1 MTANRTMTNIQT
13 VDRLEVLVVVDNV
26 TDSLSTNPNNVQTE
40 WAGLLQSGRMQVL
53 SGKATCCAHHGLSVL
68 ITAYVGS
75 AKHTLLFD
83 AGPHG
88 ETFLRNAK
96 ILGVDLS
103 EVDAVVLSHGHWD
116 HAGGLVSAMEEISK
130 GQVMGPVGDV
140 GRGRK
145 VVECYMHPGMFAE
158 RALQKPDG

>member
-1 MTANRTMTNIQT
+1 MTANRTMTNLQT

-75 AKHTLLFD
+75 EKRTSQYRRQDTHFLKVGLLSQSVMCD
-83 AGPHG
+83 ASVYCLGFAAAVEG
-88 ETFLRNAK
+88 FLV
-96 ILGVDLS
+96 IFFM
-103 EVDAVVLSHGHWD
+103 
-116 HAGGLVSAMEEISK
+116 GLFNSTRITS
-130 GQVMGPVGDV
+130 
-140 GRGRK
+140 
-145 VVECYMHPGMFAE
+145 
-158 RALQKPDG
+158 